1 MDCVSYQLV
10 IHDVEWIKWSEQD
23 YWWVD
28 DLGNC
33 YMSVI
38 DIPEDLMISWVAN
51 PSLMKYYSPYINGLC
66 FQSTC
71 HLCLVNHHSSQ

>member
-51 PSLMKYYSPYINGLC
+51 PSLMKDIAL
-66 FQSTC
+66 
-71 HLCLVNHHSSQ
+71 L